1 MAASAQVAFKR
12 DQVERAIARTCY
24 AFESNGA
31 PTPRLRA
38 DIRRLLE
45 VDRDIGTAQGPD
57 PDVSYAFYSDA
68 PPGKGA
74 EIAWGAYDAFALMI
88 GVRLLRSE
96 FPQRAAVEFLRMAR
110 RPLKREFKRIL
121 STPPE
126 VRRPDLAT
134 RGNRLTSDLMS
145 GVLVRDPEQMV
156 FLVLEAAEIRPA
168 IAIDDGAEQRLLN
181 LRRSSKELLGSM
193 TEFSHRGA
201 VATVLEL
208 VNSAYQLVAWL
219 NHFPA
224 PRRGRP

>member
-1 MAASAQVAFKR
+1 MSASAHTAFKR
-12 DQVERAIARTCY
+12 DQVERAIARIFHAY
-24 AFESNGA
+24 EVNGA

-45 VDRDIGTAQGPD
+45 VDRNLGATQGPN
-57 PDVSYAFYSDA
+57 PDVSYAFYRA
-68 PPGKGA
+68 PPPGKGA
-74 EIAWGAYDAFALMI
+74 EIAWSAYDAFALMI

-96 FPQRAAVEFLRMAR
+96 FPQRAAVEFLRMGR
-110 RPLKREFKRIL
+110 RPLKHEFERIL
-121 STPPE
+121 SMAPE
-126 VRRPDLAT
+126 ARRPNLA
-134 RGNRLTSDLMS
+134 GKGAQLTSDLRS

-156 FLVLEAAEIRPA
+156 FLVFEAAEIRPTTV
-168 IAIDDGAEQRLLN
+168 IGEGAEQHMLN
-181 LRRSSKELLGSM
+181 IRRSSKELLGSM